1 MHPGSLD
8 RRRSARGSRPF
19 APSTCDEDTHTHTYA
34 YACICMICH
43 PRRFGPPHPLVQ
55 PTGATHWC
63 NPLVQ
68 PTGATHWCNPLV
80 QPTGATHWR
89 RLLPTPE
96 DARCCSGLPRASAS
110 LISPSAAWAA
120 LAWPCGRLSTWAST
134 RGQHAP
140 ATASPLCLPRS
151 GWRCRP
157 RGTRPSPACGA
168 RLAST
173 CLRARL
179 RATSTNGR
187 TTLTLS
193 SGDCV
198 GLFRESAIACL
209 RETVSFCLS
218 MLYRLS
224 TSTSCLRLHA
234 QRRRIRYRRPWARRL
249 SLLGL
254 GAATAASP

>member
-1 MHPGSLD
+1 MHPGRNPMHPGSLD

-43 PRRFGPPHPLVQ
+43 PLEVRPAP
-55 PTGATHWC
+55 
-63 NPLVQ
+63 

-179 RATSTNGR
+179 RATR
-187 TTLTLS
+187 P
-193 SGDCV
+193 
-198 GLFRESAIACL
+198 
-209 RETVSFCLS
+209 TVV
-218 MLYRLS
+218 RL
-224 TSTSCLRLHA
+224 
-234 QRRRIRYRRPWARRL
+234 
-249 SLLGL
+249 
-254 GAATAASP
+254 